1 MMMRARD
8 IMTRDVVTISGSA
21 TVAEAVEV
29 MKTRGLRSLIVDR
42 RSVADPYGIVTET
55 DIVYKVAAYG
65 RNPNAMRVYEIMTKP
80 CVVVNPDLGVE
91 YVARLFAQ
99 TRIRR
104 APVIEGKL
112 LGIISITDILRRSDF
127 VTNPKK
133 LYIENQIEVAK
144 SEARRMSEEKG
155 ASSSEAAA
163 AWDVVE
169 ELQAEASH
177 QMNQSAV
184 ASRSA
189 LEEYCRQYPDAPECR
204 EYDD

>member
-1 MMMRARD
+1 MMRARD
-8 IMTRDVVTISGSA
+8 IMTREVVTISGSA
-21 TVAEAVEV
+21 TVADAVEIL
-29 MKTRGLRSLIVDR
+29 KTKRLRALIVDR
-42 RSVADPYGIVTET
+42 RSLSDPYGIITET

-65 RNPNAMRVYEIMTKP
+65 RNPNAIRVYEIMTKP

-99 TRIRR
+99 TGIRR
-104 APVIEGKL
+104 APVIEGEL
-112 LGIISITDILRRSDF
+112 LGIISVTDILQRSDF

-133 LYIENQIEVAK
+133 LYIEDQIEVART
-144 SEARRMSEEKG
+144 EARRISEERG
-155 ASSSEAAA
+155 ADSPDAAA

-177 QMNQSAV
+177 QMTRAQA
-184 ASRSA
+184 ASRNA
-189 LEEYCRQYPDAPECR
+189 LEEYCREHPEAPECR